1 MGSRFIYEHENDPN
15 SHKMLLIKL
24 FDHILTRSIGFEGK
38 LFS

>member
-15 SHKMLLIKL
+15 SRKMLRIKL
-24 FDHILTRSIGFEGK
+24 FDHILTRSIGFERK